1 MYFSACK
8 YVIGSIKFKFTNVC
22 PKGQLCN
29 FKMSFGCHCLDQK
42 TNEIFSRISAL
53 ASKKCLNQKL
63 YNTNYVK

>member
-42 TNEIFSRISAL
+42 TNKIFLRISAT
-53 ASKKCLNQKL
+53 ASKNRSDKKNKGTL
-63 YNTNYVK
+63 YH